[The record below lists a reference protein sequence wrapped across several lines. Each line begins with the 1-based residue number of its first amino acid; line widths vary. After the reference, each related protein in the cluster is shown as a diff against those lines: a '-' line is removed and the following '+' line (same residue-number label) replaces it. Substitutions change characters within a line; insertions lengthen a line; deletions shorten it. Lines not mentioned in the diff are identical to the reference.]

1 MSKKQIY
8 PFTDKKEGSLTE
20 KELLNLETETI
31 EFNEI
36 GLPINHSLYKSYN
49 STPTQ
54 FFTYDYEYDDK
65 GNWIKLLI
73 KSTTERYKDVE
84 HRRVSREIKYYD

>member
-36 GLPINHSLYKSYN
+36 GLPINH
-49 STPTQ
+49 
-54 FFTYDYEYDDK
+54 
-65 GNWIKLLI
+65 
-73 KSTTERYKDVE
+73 
-84 HRRVSREIKYYD
+84 